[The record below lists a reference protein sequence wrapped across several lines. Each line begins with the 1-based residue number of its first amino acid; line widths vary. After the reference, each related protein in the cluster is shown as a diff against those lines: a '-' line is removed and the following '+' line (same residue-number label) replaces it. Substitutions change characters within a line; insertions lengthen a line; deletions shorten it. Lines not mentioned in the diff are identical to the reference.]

1 MPKMRNTNLCL
12 QTCKT
17 MSNHQPVKVKCY
29 SGQTYAERPDSFI
42 WEGTEHKIERVE
54 KEWLEPGEK
63 HFTVRTEDE
72 RLFQLCYHEQEDK
85 WSAIEIIKG
94 V

>member
-1 MPKMRNTNLCL
+1 MGKLNRN
-12 QTCKT
+12 
-17 MSNHQPVKVKCY
+17 SVKVTCY
-29 SGQTYAERPDSFI
+29 SGQTYAERPISFY
-42 WEGTEHKIERVE
+42 WQEETHKVEKVE
-54 KEWLEPGEK
+54 KEWRQPGEK
-63 HFTVRTEDE
+63 YFLVRNEDE

>member
-1 MPKMRNTNLCL
+1 ME
-12 QTCKT
+12 
-17 MSNHQPVKVKCY
+17 KV
-29 SGQTYAERPDSFI
+29 D
-42 WEGTEHKIERVE
+42 
-54 KEWLEPGEK
+54 KEWRQPGEK
-63 HFTVRTEDE
+63 YFLVRNGDE